1 MSCKL
6 SYSDLIF
13 FALEDLGFGPFPLW
27 LKSLDKSN
35 SSFWSLIIHFV
46 CLSYNAF
53 SSTVKYYA
61 EIFRE
66 LIRTKK
72 ICTNTDNKI
81 NTHTHLFTDDKVY
94 KNARNR
100 SINEVYSHWGQ
111 LREIWSRLFFDQQ
124 LKIALM
130 GKGRTASSDVKEE
143 SSKSGGMGVNE
154 FNESW
159 PWYLS
164 FWNRIY
170 RSVKGDKNTI

>member
-1 MSCKL
+1 M
-6 SYSDLIF
+6 
-13 FALEDLGFGPFPLW
+13 
-27 LKSLDKSN
+27 
-35 SSFWSLIIHFV
+35 

-100 SINEVYSHWGQ
+100 SINEVYSH
-111 LREIWSRLFFDQQ
+111 
-124 LKIALM
+124 
-130 GKGRTASSDVKEE
+130 
-143 SSKSGGMGVNE
+143 
-154 FNESW
+154 
-159 PWYLS
+159 
-164 FWNRIY
+164 
-170 RSVKGDKNTI
+170 